1 MYTILDFFS
10 QQIFWHSEKCPI
22 KEVKYISCCLQN
34 KRYLLIVTTN
44 CLLIKGI
51 YLLKECHGKLL
62 VRDAVFGCAD
72 VLLGLIRD
80 VKVDPHE
87 DILLQKRIIAKILT
101 LSVLQSKSN

>member
-1 MYTILDFFS
+1 MSNQILIYTILDLFPANVPLWKLN
-10 QQIFWHSEKCPI
+10 IF
-22 KEVKYISCCLQN
+22 QN
-34 KRYLLIVTTN
+34 KIYLLIVTTN

-87 DILLQKRIIAKILT
+87 DILLQQRIIAKI
-101 LSVLQSKSN
+101 